1 MAFKACSR
9 ERVRAFVHPYILI
22 LLVMGTRPIV
32 QRLVIAYTVDLI
44 CVLREL
50 FDITLRPDL
59 ALTPS
64 WVELQAAFEA
74 YERSQSRQH
83 IHKRICS
90 RTGQDET
97 LSAEDIGQ
105 KVRELLR
112 D

>member
-1 MAFKACSR
+1 MAFNYCSR

-22 LLVMGTRPIV
+22 LLVMGRSSV

-44 CVLREL
+44 RVLREL

-59 ALTPS
+59 ALTIG
-64 WVELQAAFEA
+64 WAELQAALEA
-74 YERSQSRQH
+74 YERSHSRQH
-83 IHKRICS
+83 VHRKICS
-90 RTGQDET
+90 KTGQDET
-97 LSAEDIGQ
+97 LSAEEISQ